1 MVKGK
6 EPIRRSKRLAE
17 ASGDESGFE
26 SDILPSG
33 QQGDGHENV
42 QKRKRRRLL
51 PSISEANDDE
61 ETNGMYLCFKNHLF

>member
-42 QKRKRRRLL
+42 QKRK
-51 PSISEANDDE
+51 
-61 ETNGMYLCFKNHLF
+61 